1 MKRIAMIALGAA
13 ALFAACGRDLTIP
26 PPKGGNVNSCT
37 ADTDCEAGHYC
48 YRQVTDAG
56 PVASGTCIVGCRDG
70 ESCGPGKTCHRL
82 SAGSTY
88 CDQCAT
94 DADCPSGEF
103 CADPTGAG
111 FNLCSNAGCGPPI
124 HGSRTGLKLSD
135 NLASVWSWA
144 KQKWPGVRLTSIYG
158 SGLHPDGTVD
168 ITKDYVSQWYF
179 HLQVGDGVA
188 KNPDYYLVSMSLQA
202 SASCSLL
209 SKGTETFTA
218 GIPDA
223 DVAALRDSPV
233 LVSTFQSQPNCAQL
247 SGSSSDYLVIQWDA
261 GKGYP
266 TFSLGNWKS
275 QLAMGNARTA
285 AIDYLSCP

>member
-1 MKRIAMIALGAA
+1 VKRIAILVLGAA
-13 ALFAACGRDLTIP
+13 AFFAACGRDLSLP
-26 PPKGGNVNSCT
+26 PPKNANGNGCSGDGDCAGGY
-37 ADTDCEAGHYC
+37 YC
-48 YRQVTDAG
+48 YRAVTDAG
-56 PVASGTCIVGCRDG
+56 PAPSGFCIAGCRDG
-70 ESCGPGKTCHRL
+70 ESCGAGKTCHRL
-82 SAGSTY
+82 AAGSTY

-111 FNLCSNAGCGPPI
+111 FNMCSNAACGPPI
-124 HGSRTGLKLSD
+124 HGTRSGLKLSD

-144 KQKWPGVRLTSIYG
+144 KQKWPGVRLMSVYA

-179 HLQVGDGVA
+179 HLQVGDGVT

-202 SASCSLL
+202 SGCSLL
-209 SKGTETFTA
+209 SKGTESFGA

-223 DVAALRDSPV
+223 DIAAIRDSTA
-233 LVSTFQSQPNCAQL
+233 LVTAFESQANCAQL
-247 SGSSSDYLVIQWDA
+247 SGGSSDYLVIQWDA

-266 TFSLGNWKS
+266 TFSIGNWKS
-275 QLAMGNARTA
+275 QLAMGNAKTA